1 MKTRV
6 SLKYFVIECRFNNA
20 FSTINL
26 DSVRDGAYVINLDD
40 KKNKDVYCCKNT
52 DAYFDSFRIEYIS
65 KEVLNK
71 IRDKSITYNIFRI
84 KSDDSIMHEFYCIA
98 FKGSMLV

>member
-20 FSTINL
+20 FSTIDL

-40 KKNKDVYCCKNT
+40 KKMTIKMYTAV
-52 DAYFDSFRIEYIS
+52 
-65 KEVLNK
+65 K
-71 IRDKSITYNIFRI
+71 IQMHILIRLELSIFLKKY
-84 KSDDSIMHEFYCIA
+84 
-98 FKGSMLV
+98 